1 MLSVETA
8 IRLIVIGQEL
18 LIAAVFLFSDS
29 GRAARISG
37 ALLMFSVVGYL
48 ISSDDVLRNFVAHMS
63 SIALLLSLLVPYCLW
78 LFARAMFEAAWPRPW
93 LMIASIVVVLVVWY
107 SFKDGYAVSRFW
119 TTSLSILMHVL
130 SLAIVAHALWI
141 ALGGRPDDLVERR
154 RSYRLVFVV
163 VVSVQVASV
172 LILELA
178 YGAQIPPSW
187 LQLVNVV
194 SIAVITIGLALPLLD
209 INAELFASAERLMAV
224 GRGGGQQVQV
234 VADELESKQLLELM
248 SDGYY
253 RQSGLTIRSLAEKL
267 KLPEHRLRRLINGKL
282 AYRNFSAFLNDFRIA
297 EARERLTDP
306 KNARAPVLTMA
317 LDLGYASLGPFNR
330 AFRANT
336 GRTPTDYRRQNI
348 RPVLADSE

>member
-1 MLSVETA
+1 
-8 IRLIVIGQEL
+8 
-18 LIAAVFLFSDS
+18 
-29 GRAARISG
+29 
-37 ALLMFSVVGYL
+37 
-48 ISSDDVLRNFVAHMS
+48 
-63 SIALLLSLLVPYCLW
+63 
-78 LFARAMFEAAWPRPW
+78 
-93 LMIASIVVVLVVWY
+93 
-107 SFKDGYAVSRFW
+107 
-119 TTSLSILMHVL
+119 
-130 SLAIVAHALWI
+130 
-141 ALGGRPDDLVERR
+141 
-154 RSYRLVFVV
+154 
-163 VVSVQVASV
+163 
-172 LILELA
+172 
-178 YGAQIPPSW
+178 
-187 LQLVNVV
+187 
-194 SIAVITIGLALPLLD
+194 
-209 INAELFASAERLMAV
+209 
-224 GRGGGQQVQV
+224 
-234 VADELESKQLLELM
+234 M